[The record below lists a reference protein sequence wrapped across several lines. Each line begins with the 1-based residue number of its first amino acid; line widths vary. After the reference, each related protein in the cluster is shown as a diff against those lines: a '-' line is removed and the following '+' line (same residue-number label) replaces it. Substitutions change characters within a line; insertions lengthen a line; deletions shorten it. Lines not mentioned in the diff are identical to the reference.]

1 MNRTS
6 RTSRTHTT
14 MTVLAGAGVAAGLLA
29 TTIAPAS
36 ADKGGPADRGDKP
49 TVVLVHGAFADST
62 SWNGVIDKLRHD
74 GYPVVAVANPLRSL
88 SGDSAYLKDVLA
100 GIDGPVVL
108 AGHSYGGSVI
118 SNAATGNKNV
128 KALVYLAAFL
138 PAKGES
144 AVDLSGRFP
153 GSTLGDALRPVPVT
167 NADGSAGTDLYIQND
182 KFRQQFAADVPR
194 NKTDLMTVTQRPV
207 TEAALGEERPNRPG
221 RPFPPGS
228 WSPPRTATS
237 RLRPRSSWP
246 GGPVPTPR
254 RCGRPTRSASRSRE
268 RSPASS
274 RTPPV
279 RCAESAP
286 VIEGPVVRHRPFP
299 DPAPCA
305 CRAPVPGRPRTDSCA
320 ANRGSSR

>member
-6 RTSRTHTT
+6 RISRARTT
-14 MTVLAGAGVAAGLLA
+14 MTVLAGAGAAAGLLA

-36 ADKGGPADRGDKP
+36 ADKDTTDRGPKP

-138 PAKGES
+138 PEKGES
-144 AVDLSGRFP
+144 AGDLSGRFP
-153 GSTLGDALRPVPVT
+153 GSTLAQALRPVPVT
-167 NADGSAGTDLYIQND
+167 NADGSKGTDFYIQSD

-207 TEAALGEERPNRPG
+207 TEAALGEGAAEPAWKTIP
-221 RPFPPGS
+221 S
-228 WSPPRTATS
+228 WVLVATQD
-237 RLRPRSSWP
+237 RNIPAAAQEWMARRAGAHTTEVRSSHAVSVSQP
-246 GGPVPTPR
+246 GKVTG
-254 RCGRPTRSASRSRE
+254 
-268 RSPASS
+268 
-274 RTPPV
+274 
-279 RCAESAP
+279 
-286 VIEGPVVRHRPFP
+286 VIEDAARSVR
-299 DPAPCA
+299 
-305 CRAPVPGRPRTDSCA
+305 
-320 ANRGSSR
+320 

>member
-1 MNRTS
+1 
-6 RTSRTHTT
+6 
-14 MTVLAGAGVAAGLLA
+14 MTVLAGAGIAAGLLA

-36 ADKGGPADRGDKP
+36 ADKDTTDRGPKP

-138 PAKGES
+138 PEKGES
-144 AVDLSGRFP
+144 AGDLSGRFP
-153 GSTLGDALRPVPVT
+153 GSTLAQALRPVPVT
-167 NADGSAGTDLYIQND
+167 NADGSPGTDLYIQSD

-207 TEAALGEERPNRPG
+207 TEAALGEGAAEPAWKTIP
-221 RPFPPGS
+221 S
-228 WSPPRTATS
+228 WVLVATQD
-237 RLRPRSSWP
+237 RNIPAAAQEFMAQRAGAHTTQVRSSHAVSVSQP
-246 GGPVPTPR
+246 GKVTG
-254 RCGRPTRSASRSRE
+254 
-268 RSPASS
+268 
-274 RTPPV
+274 
-279 RCAESAP
+279 
-286 VIEGPVVRHRPFP
+286 VIEDAARSVR
-299 DPAPCA
+299 
-305 CRAPVPGRPRTDSCA
+305 
-320 ANRGSSR
+320 

>member
-1 MNRTS
+1 
-6 RTSRTHTT
+6 
-14 MTVLAGAGVAAGLLA
+14 MTVLAGAGVAAGLLV

-36 ADKGGPADRGDKP
+36 ADKGTTDRGPKP

-62 SWNGVIDKLRHD
+62 SWNDVIDKLRHD

-138 PAKGES
+138 PEKGES

-153 GSTLGDALRPVPVT
+153 GSTLGDALRPAPVT
-167 NADGSAGTDLYIQND
+167 NADGSRGTDLYIQND
-182 KFRQQFAADVPR
+182 KFRRQFAADVPR

-207 TEAALGEERPNRPG
+207 TEAALAEGAAEPAWKTIPSWVLVATQDRNIPAAAQEFMARRAGARTTEVRASHAVSVSQPG
-221 RPFPPGS
+221 KVTG
-228 WSPPRTATS
+228 
-237 RLRPRSSWP
+237 
-246 GGPVPTPR
+246 
-254 RCGRPTRSASRSRE
+254 
-268 RSPASS
+268 
-274 RTPPV
+274 
-279 RCAESAP
+279 
-286 VIEGPVVRHRPFP
+286 VIEDAARSVR
-299 DPAPCA
+299 
-305 CRAPVPGRPRTDSCA
+305 
-320 ANRGSSR
+320 